1 MISWPTH
8 GMHFVNYRACIQ
20 ANCQSFKAPSIKHR
34 AWLLAGLRSTVKSHV
49 GTDGEPMKVTLDRK
63 FYALPL
69 IKCAVRPNA
78 KPIGTSPESR
88 VVSIRARAAIPFA
101 RCRAACTAH
110 GRAER
115 PIAQQVAARKTSS
128 VGTSPAHLPDRTE
141 GTAMTRNLDTVG
153 GTVHG
158 RFTDRV
164 G

>member
-20 ANCQSFKAPSIKHR
+20 ANCQSFKAPSIRHK

-49 GTDGEPMKVTLDRK
+49 GTDGEPMKVTLGRK

-78 KPIGTSPESR
+78 KRLDIGPENGVADIS
-88 VVSIRARAAIPFA
+88 VHAAIPFA
-101 RCRAACTAH
+101 RCRTVCTTH

-115 PIAQQVAARKTSS
+115 PIAQQIAARRTSS
-128 VGTSPAHLPDRTE
+128 VGTSPAHPPDRTE
-141 GTAMTRNLDTVG
+141 GTAMTRNQDTFEG
-153 GTVHG
+153 KAHG
-158 RFTDRV
+158 RFKDI